1 MVWITDGVAGLDHG
15 LDLPP
20 QLLPAG
26 ATLVLLLALCIP
38 IHTTIHLVYKVHT
51 STYSTTGTP
60 QVCLVCHVRIPILW
74 VASQDLRIPPQTYH
88 PTSGPETQ
96 TSRPLVQTSGPQTPR
111 ADPSDPLLHLGSG
124 EPSRVSVDQSG
135 TREVLKL
142 TDPLEA
148 LLGYPVRP
156 PFPGLAASKWYTR
169 KGPKTLNLQILRV
182 PSEGSQTPRF

>member
-1 MVWITDGVAGLDHG
+1 MSCPDTHPVGSQPGPQDTTS
-15 LDLPP
+15 DLPP
-20 QLLPAG
+20 
-26 ATLVLLLALCIP
+26 
-38 IHTTIHLVYKVHT
+38 
-51 STYSTTGTP
+51 
-60 QVCLVCHVRIPILW
+60 
-74 VASQDLRIPPQTYH
+74 DLRSRDPDLQTRDPDH
-88 PTSGPETQ
+88 GPDL
-96 TSRPLVQTSGPQTPR
+96 RRSGPQTPR

-142 TDPLEA
+142 TAPLEA